1 MSETYEIYTPN
12 GGILDVEKKTNK
24 ILLYDGG
31 AKVGKYTQEYSKA
44 LFEADRILRNS
55 PYKDYKPQYLDPE
68 FHTGEK
74 STLLEFKDWQSIY
87 LKDPIKGSI
96 APWTKA
102 EKAYYKS
109 LKTKRERYKYLVI
122 RSGIR
127 SVVIDILYEA
137 IGAVDEKGNVDP
149 KYEKLYR
156 IVDDNKHNLRS
167 SLFHNEWGMA
177 AGILGDYKYLAND
190 MSQNGFNA
198 RFIQATILY
207 IQLSGGSSILDKP
220 LSGGSSILDK
230 PHLLGAIY
238 GYADIAVGS
247 GLVGVHKN
255 PLREQEIKTLAK
267 TLKPDEFGMLPF
279 IDEIMGVDWVI
290 DLNKYDIASDQFGSM
305 YKALRSDIVEGK
317 IKDPRDIDSTYE
329 SRREFDRYRGGYKN
343 GMRQGYETDTP
354 NDWSEERAQLFNDTL
369 ILHAKLAALT
379 PPQGYPNAP
388 YYFTPENLEWYYKRH
403 KLDRLLD
410 PRIPAIY
417 RYNFPQELRAKILAY
432 AKEHNIKE

>member
-1 MSETYEIYTPN
+1 MSETYEIYTSN
-12 GGILDVEKKTNK
+12 GLILEVDKNTNQIIFDK
-24 ILLYDGG
+24 REDGRE
-31 AKVGKYTQEYSKA
+31 VGKYTQEYSKA
-44 LFEADRILRNS
+44 LFEAHNIKQNS
-55 PYKDYKPQYLDPE
+55 PYKDYKPQYLDPNLY
-68 FHTGEK
+68 TGQS

-87 LKDPIKGSI
+87 LKDPIKGAI

-127 SVVIDILYEA
+127 SVVIDIPYEA

-190 MSQNGFNA
+190 MFQNGFNA

-207 IQLSGGSSILDKP
+207 IQ

-279 IDEIMGVDWVI
+279 LDEIIGVDWVI
-290 DLNKYDIASDQFGSM
+290 DLNRYKFALDEEGRIIWALYD
-305 YKALRSDIVEGK
+305 DIEKGK
-317 IKDPRDIDSTYE
+317 LKDPRDVDSTSE
-329 SRREFDRYRGGYKN
+329 SRKEFDHYMDGYVN
-343 GMRQGYETDTP
+343 GMETRFDADIP
-354 NDWSEERAQLFNDTL
+354 NDWGDRQATLFKDTL
-369 ILHAKLAALT
+369 VLSAKLAALT

-388 YYFTPENLEWYYKRH
+388 RYYSPERLEIIYKRH
-403 KLDRLLD
+403 KLDKLLD

>member
-1 MSETYEIYTPN
+1 M
-12 GGILDVEKKTNK
+12 
-24 ILLYDGG
+24 
-31 AKVGKYTQEYSKA
+31 
-44 LFEADRILRNS
+44 
-55 PYKDYKPQYLDPE
+55 
-68 FHTGEK
+68 
-74 STLLEFKDWQSIY
+74 LEFKEQQSIY
-87 LKDPIKGSI
+87 LKDPIKGAI

-109 LKTKRERYKYLVI
+109 LKTKKERYKYLVI

-127 SVVIDILYEA
+127 SVVIDIPYEA

-156 IVDDNKHNLRS
+156 IIDDNKHNLRS

-190 MSQNGFNA
+190 MFQNGFNA

-220 LSGGSSILDK
+220 N
-230 PHLLGAIY
+230 LLGAIY

-279 IDEIMGVDWVI
+279 IDDIMGVYWVI
-290 DLNKYDIASDQFGSM
+290 DYNKYRIARDEFGSM
-305 YKALRSDIVEGK
+305 YRALRSDVVEGK

-329 SRREFDRYRGGYKN
+329 SRREFDRYMDGYKN
-343 GMRQGYETDTP
+343 GILQGYGTDTP
-354 NDWSEERAQLFNDTL
+354 NDWSEEIAQLFNDTL
-369 ILHAKLAALT
+369 ILHVKLAALT

-388 YYFTPENLEWYYKRH
+388 YYFTPENLEWYYKKH
-403 KLDRLLD
+403 KLDRLKD

-417 RYNFPQELRAKILAY
+417 RYNFPEDLRAKILAY

>member
-12 GGILDVEKKTNK
+12 GLILEVDKNTNQ
-24 ILLYDGG
+24 IILYDGG

-44 LFEADRILRNS
+44 LFEAHNIKQNS

-87 LKDPIKGSI
+87 LKDPIKGAI

-109 LKTKRERYKYLVI
+109 LKTKRERYKYLAI
-122 RSGIR
+122 RSGLR
-127 SVVIDILYEA
+127 SVVIDIPYDA
-137 IGAVDEKGNVDP
+137 YANVDEKGRLVNEDYAYIYDEV
-149 KYEKLYR
+149 
-156 IVDDNKHNLRS
+156 S
-167 SLFHNEWGMA
+167 SHRGTLKSYSFFNEWELSALLLGNIKASPTA
-177 AGILGDYKYLAND
+177 AVGFKARQQQALFLQAQLGDKNAFKSLGLAVLCSNSFLTGQHWNKLRAKMIYD
-190 MSQNGFNA
+190 LHDYHYES
-198 RFIQATILY
+198 
-207 IQLSGGSSILDKP
+207 
-220 LSGGSSILDK
+220 
-230 PHLLGAIY
+230 LL
-238 GYADIAVGS
+238 
-247 GLVGVHKN
+247 
-255 PLREQEIKTLAK
+255 
-267 TLKPDEFGMLPF
+267 DEFGMLPF

-290 DLNKYDIASDQFGSM
+290 DYNKYRIARDESGDI

-329 SRREFDRYRGGYKN
+329 SRREFDRYRGGYYN
-343 GMRQGYETDTP
+343 GMVTGYGTDTP
-354 NDWSEERAQLFNDTL
+354 NDWSEEEAQLFNDTL

-388 YYFTPENLEWYYKRH
+388 RYFTPENLEWYYKRH

-417 RYNFPQELRAKILAY
+417 RYNFPQELRAKIRAY

>member
-12 GGILDVEKKTNK
+12 GGILDVEKETNK

-44 LFEADRILRNS
+44 LFEADRILRTS
-55 PYKDYKPQYLDPE
+55 PYINYQPRYLDPE

-109 LKTKRERYKYLVI
+109 LKTKKERYKYLVI

-127 SVVIDILYEA
+127 SVVIDIPYEA

-220 LSGGSSILDK
+220 N
-230 PHLLGAIY
+230 LLGAIY

-290 DLNKYDIASDQFGSM
+290 DYNKYDIASDEFGDI
-305 YKALRSDIVEGK
+305 YKALRSDVVEGK

-329 SRREFDRYRGGYKN
+329 SRREFDRYMDGYKN

-388 YYFTPENLEWYYKRH
+388 YYFTPEKLEWYYKRH

-417 RYNFPQELRAKILAY
+417 RYNFPEELRAKILAY

>member
-1 MSETYEIYTPN
+1 MSETYEIYMPN
-12 GGILDVEKKTNK
+12 GIILDVEKKTNK
-24 ILLYDGG
+24 ILLDDGG

-44 LFEADRILRNS
+44 LFEAHNIKQNS
-55 PYKDYKPQYLDPE
+55 PYKDYQPRYLDPNLY
-68 FHTGEK
+68 TGQS

-109 LKTKRERYKYLVI
+109 LKTKKERYKYLVI

-127 SVVIDILYEA
+127 SVVIDIPYEA

-190 MSQNGFNA
+190 MFQNGFNA

-220 LSGGSSILDK
+220 N
-230 PHLLGAIY
+230 LLGAIY

-290 DLNKYDIASDQFGSM
+290 DLNKYRLANDQFGSI

-317 IKDPRDIDSTYE
+317 IKDPRDVDSTYE
-329 SRREFDRYRGGYKN
+329 SRREFDRYMVGYRK
-343 GMRQGYETDTP
+343 GMAQGYGTDTP

-388 YYFTPENLEWYYKRH
+388 YYFTPEKLEWYYKRH
-403 KLDRLLD
+403 KLDKLLD

-417 RYNFPQELRAKILAY
+417 RYNFP
-432 AKEHNIKE
+432 

>member
-44 LFEADRILRNS
+44 LLEADRILRTS
-55 PYKDYKPQYLDPE
+55 PYINYQPRYLDPE

-109 LKTKRERYKYLVI
+109 LKTKKERYKYLVI

-127 SVVIDILYEA
+127 SVVIDIPYEA

-149 KYEKLYR
+149 KYEELYR
-156 IVDDNKHNLRS
+156 TVDDNKHNLRS

-220 LSGGSSILDK
+220 N
-230 PHLLGAIY
+230 LLGAIY

-305 YKALRSDIVEGK
+305 YRALRSDIVEGK

-329 SRREFDRYRGGYKN
+329 SRREFDHHRGGYKN

-403 KLDRLLD
+403 KLDKLLD

>member
-12 GGILDVEKKTNK
+12 GGILDVEKETNK

-44 LFEADRILRNS
+44 LFEADRILRTS
-55 PYKDYKPQYLDPE
+55 PYINYQPRYLDPE

-87 LKDPIKGSI
+87 LKDPIKGAI

-109 LKTKRERYKYLVI
+109 LKTKKERYKYLVI

-127 SVVIDILYEA
+127 SVVIDIPYEA

-149 KYEKLYR
+149 KYEELYR

-220 LSGGSSILDK
+220 N
-230 PHLLGAIY
+230 LLGAIY

-290 DLNKYDIASDQFGSM
+290 DYNKYDIASDEFGDI
-305 YKALRSDIVEGK
+305 YKALRSDVVEGK

-329 SRREFDRYRGGYKN
+329 SRREFDRYMDGYKN

-388 YYFTPENLEWYYKRH
+388 YYFTPEKLEWYYKRH

>member
-12 GGILDVEKKTNK
+12 GLIMDVYKDTNK
-24 ILLYDGG
+24 IIFSGS
-31 AKVGKYTQEYSKA
+31 AKPTGNYTEEYSKA

-55 PYKDYKPQYLDPE
+55 PYKDYKPQYLDPN
-68 FHTGEK
+68 FYTGEK
-74 STLLEFKDWQSIY
+74 STLLEFKEWQSIY
-87 LKDPIKGSI
+87 LKDPIKGAI

-109 LKTKRERYKYLVI
+109 LKTKRERYKYLAI
-122 RSGIR
+122 RSGLR
-127 SVVIDILYEA
+127 SVVIDIPYEA

-156 IVDDNKHNLRS
+156 TVDDNKHNLRS

-220 LSGGSSILDK
+220 N
-230 PHLLGAIY
+230 LLGAIY

-290 DLNKYDIASDQFGSM
+290 DYNKYRIARDEFGSM
-305 YKALRSDIVEGK
+305 YKALRSDIIEGK

-329 SRREFDRYRGGYKN
+329 SRREFDRYRGGYYN
-343 GMRQGYETDTP
+343 GMVNGYGTDTP

-403 KLDRLLD
+403 KLDKLLD

-417 RYNFPQELRAKILAY
+417 RYNFPEELRAKILAY

>member
-1 MSETYEIYTPN
+1 MSGNKDIYEIYTSN
-12 GGILDVEKKTNK
+12 GLILEVDKNTNQIIFDK
-24 ILLYDGG
+24 REDGRE
-31 AKVGKYTQEYSKA
+31 VGKYTQEYSKA
-44 LFEADRILRNS
+44 LFEAHNIKQNS
-55 PYKDYKPQYLDPE
+55 PYKDYQPRYLDPNLY
-68 FHTGEK
+68 TGQS

-109 LKTKRERYKYLVI
+109 LKTKKERYKYLVI

-127 SVVIDILYEA
+127 SVVIDIPYEA

-156 IVDDNKHNLRS
+156 TVDDNKHNLRS

-220 LSGGSSILDK
+220 N
-230 PHLLGAIY
+230 LLGAIY

-290 DLNKYDIASDQFGSM
+290 DYNKYRIARDEFGSM

-329 SRREFDRYRGGYKN
+329 SRREFDHHRGGYYN
-343 GMRQGYETDTP
+343 GMVTGYGTDTP

>member
-12 GGILDVEKKTNK
+12 GLILDVEKKTNK

-44 LFEADRILRNS
+44 LFEAHNIKQNS
-55 PYKDYKPQYLDPE
+55 PYKDYQPRYLDPNLY
-68 FHTGEK
+68 TGQS

-109 LKTKRERYKYLVI
+109 LKTKKERYKYLVI

-127 SVVIDILYEA
+127 SVVIDIPYEA

-156 IVDDNKHNLRS
+156 TVDDNKHNLRS

-220 LSGGSSILDK
+220 N
-230 PHLLGAIY
+230 LLGAIY

-290 DLNKYDIASDQFGSM
+290 DYNKYRIARDEFGSM
-305 YKALRSDIVEGK
+305 YKALRSDIIEGK

-329 SRREFDRYRGGYKN
+329 SRREFDRYRGGYYN
-343 GMRQGYETDTP
+343 GMVNGYGTDTP

-403 KLDRLLD
+403 KLDKLLD

-417 RYNFPQELRAKILAY
+417 RYNFP
-432 AKEHNIKE
+432 

>member
-109 LKTKRERYKYLVI
+109 LKTKRERYKYLAI
-122 RSGIR
+122 RSGLR
-127 SVVIDILYEA
+127 SVVIDIPYDA
-137 IGAVDEKGNVDP
+137 YANVDEKGNVDP

-207 IQLSGGSSILDKP
+207 IQ

>member
-12 GGILDVEKKTNK
+12 GLILDVEKKTNK

-44 LFEADRILRNS
+44 LFEAHNIKQNS
-55 PYKDYKPQYLDPE
+55 PYKDYQPQYLDPE

-96 APWTKA
+96 APWTKV

-127 SVVIDILYEA
+127 SVVIDIPYEA

-220 LSGGSSILDK
+220 N
-230 PHLLGAIY
+230 LLGAIY

-290 DLNKYDIASDQFGSM
+290 DYNKYRIARDEFGSM

-329 SRREFDRYRGGYKN
+329 SRREFDRYRGGYYN
-343 GMRQGYETDTP
+343 GMVNGYGTDTP

-403 KLDRLLD
+403 KLDKLLD

>member
-12 GGILDVEKKTNK
+12 GIILDVEKKTNK

-44 LFEADRILRNS
+44 LFEAHNIKQNS
-55 PYKDYKPQYLDPE
+55 PYKDYKPQYLDPNLY
-68 FHTGEK
+68 TGQS

-87 LKDPIKGSI
+87 LKDPIKGAI

-109 LKTKRERYKYLVI
+109 LKTKKERYKYLVI

-127 SVVIDILYEA
+127 SVVIDIPYEA
-137 IGAVDEKGNVDP
+137 IAAVDEKGNVDP

-190 MSQNGFNA
+190 MFQNGFNA

-220 LSGGSSILDK
+220 N
-230 PHLLGAIY
+230 LLGAIY

-290 DLNKYDIASDQFGSM
+290 DYNKYRIARDEFGSM

-329 SRREFDRYRGGYKN
+329 SRREFDRHRGGYYN
-343 GMRQGYETDTP
+343 GMVNGYGTDTP

-417 RYNFPQELRAKILAY
+417 RYNFPQELRAKIRAY

>member
-12 GGILDVEKKTNK
+12 GLILDVEKKTNK

-44 LFEADRILRNS
+44 LFEAHNIKQNS
-55 PYKDYKPQYLDPE
+55 PYKDYQPRYLDPNLY
-68 FHTGEK
+68 TGQS

-109 LKTKRERYKYLVI
+109 LKTKKERYKYLVI

-127 SVVIDILYEA
+127 SVVIDIPYEA

-156 IVDDNKHNLRS
+156 TVDDNKHNLRS

-220 LSGGSSILDK
+220 N
-230 PHLLGAIY
+230 LLGAIY

-290 DLNKYDIASDQFGSM
+290 DYNKYRIARDEFGSM

-329 SRREFDRYRGGYKN
+329 SRREFDRYRGGYYN
-343 GMRQGYETDTP
+343 GMVNGYGTDTP

-403 KLDRLLD
+403 KLDKLLD

>member
-1 MSETYEIYTPN
+1 
-12 GGILDVEKKTNK
+12 
-24 ILLYDGG
+24 
-31 AKVGKYTQEYSKA
+31 
-44 LFEADRILRNS
+44 
-55 PYKDYKPQYLDPE
+55 LDPE

-109 LKTKRERYKYLVI
+109 LKTKKERYKYLVI

-127 SVVIDILYEA
+127 SVVIDIPYEA

-220 LSGGSSILDK
+220 N
-230 PHLLGAIY
+230 LLGAIY

-290 DLNKYDIASDQFGSM
+290 DY
-305 YKALRSDIVEGK
+305 
-317 IKDPRDIDSTYE
+317 
-329 SRREFDRYRGGYKN
+329 
-343 GMRQGYETDTP
+343 
-354 NDWSEERAQLFNDTL
+354 
-369 ILHAKLAALT
+369 
-379 PPQGYPNAP
+379 
-388 YYFTPENLEWYYKRH
+388 
-403 KLDRLLD
+403 
-410 PRIPAIY
+410 
-417 RYNFPQELRAKILAY
+417 
-432 AKEHNIKE
+432 

>member
-1 MSETYEIYTPN
+1 
-12 GGILDVEKKTNK
+12 
-24 ILLYDGG
+24 
-31 AKVGKYTQEYSKA
+31 
-44 LFEADRILRNS
+44 
-55 PYKDYKPQYLDPE
+55 
-68 FHTGEK
+68 
-74 STLLEFKDWQSIY
+74 
-87 LKDPIKGSI
+87 
-96 APWTKA
+96 
-102 EKAYYKS
+102 
-109 LKTKRERYKYLVI
+109 
-122 RSGIR
+122 
-127 SVVIDILYEA
+127 
-137 IGAVDEKGNVDP
+137 
-149 KYEKLYR
+149 
-156 IVDDNKHNLRS
+156 
-167 SLFHNEWGMA
+167 
-177 AGILGDYKYLAND
+177 
-190 MSQNGFNA
+190 QNGFNA

-207 IQLSGGSSILDKP
+207 IQ

-279 IDEIMGVDWVI
+279 IDEIMGADWVI
-290 DLNKYDIASDQFGSM
+290 DYNKYQISRDEFGDI

-329 SRREFDRYRGGYKN
+329 SRREFDHHRGGYYN
-343 GMRQGYETDTP
+343 GMVNAYGYDIP
-354 NDWSEERAQLFNDTL
+354 NDWNDAQLKIDSM
-369 ILHAKLAALT
+369 ILTAKLAALT

-417 RYNFPQELRAKILAY
+417 RYNFPQELRAKIRAY

>member
-1 MSETYEIYTPN
+1 
-12 GGILDVEKKTNK
+12 
-24 ILLYDGG
+24 
-31 AKVGKYTQEYSKA
+31 
-44 LFEADRILRNS
+44 
-55 PYKDYKPQYLDPE
+55 
-68 FHTGEK
+68 
-74 STLLEFKDWQSIY
+74 SIY

-109 LKTKRERYKYLVI
+109 LKTKKERYKYLVI

-127 SVVIDILYEA
+127 SVVIDIPYEA

-220 LSGGSSILDK
+220 N
-230 PHLLGAIY
+230 LLGAIY

-290 DLNKYDIASDQFGSM
+290 DYNKYDIASDEFGDI
-305 YKALRSDIVEGK
+305 YKALRSDVVEGK

-329 SRREFDRYRGGYKN
+329 SRREFDRYMDGYKN

-417 RYNFPQELRAKILAY
+417 RYNFPEELRAKILAY

>member
-12 GGILDVEKKTNK
+12 GGILDVEKETNK

-44 LFEADRILRNS
+44 LFEAHNIKQNS
-55 PYKDYKPQYLDPE
+55 PYKDYQPRYLDPE
-68 FHTGEK
+68 FHTGQK
-74 STLLEFKDWQSIY
+74 STLLEFKEWQSIY
-87 LKDPIKGSI
+87 LKDPIKGAI

-102 EKAYYKS
+102 EKAYYNS
-109 LKTKRERYKYLVI
+109 LKTKKERYKYLVI

-127 SVVIDILYEA
+127 SVVIDIPYEA

-149 KYEKLYR
+149 KYEELYR
-156 IVDDNKHNLRS
+156 TVDDNKHNLRS

-220 LSGGSSILDK
+220 N
-230 PHLLGAIY
+230 LLGAIY

-255 PLREQEIKTLAK
+255 PLREQQIKTLAK
-267 TLKPDEFGMLPF
+267 TLKADEFGMLPF

-305 YKALRSDIVEGK
+305 YKALRSDVVEGK

-329 SRREFDRYRGGYKN
+329 SRREFDRHRGGYKN
-343 GMRQGYETDTP
+343 GMLQGYGTDTP

-388 YYFTPENLEWYYKRH
+388 YYYIPEYLEYVYKKH
-403 KLDRLLD
+403 KLDKLLD
-410 PRIPAIY
+410 PRIPAIS
-417 RYNFPQELRAKILAY
+417 
-432 AKEHNIKE
+432 

>member
-44 LFEADRILRNS
+44 LFEADRILRTS
-55 PYKDYKPQYLDPE
+55 PYINYQPRYLDPE

-87 LKDPIKGSI
+87 LKDPIKGAI

-127 SVVIDILYEA
+127 SVVIDIPYEA

-207 IQLSGGSSILDKP
+207 IQ

-305 YKALRSDIVEGK
+305 YKALRSDIVKGK

-329 SRREFDRYRGGYKN
+329 SRREFDHHRGGYKN

>member
-55 PYKDYKPQYLDPE
+55 PYKDYKPQYLDPN
-68 FHTGEK
+68 FYTGQS
-74 STLLEFKDWQSIY
+74 STLLEFKEWQSIY
-87 LKDPIKGSI
+87 LKDPIKGAI

-127 SVVIDILYEA
+127 SVVIDIPYEA

-207 IQLSGGSSILDKP
+207 IQ

>member
-12 GGILDVEKKTNK
+12 GLILDVEKEMNK
-24 ILLYDGG
+24 ILLSDGG

-44 LFEADRILRNS
+44 LFEAHNIKQNS
-55 PYKDYKPQYLDPE
+55 PYKDYQPQYLDSE

-74 STLLEFKDWQSIY
+74 STLLEFKEWQNIY

-102 EKAYYKS
+102 EKAYYNS
-109 LKTKRERYKYLVI
+109 LKTKKERYKYLVI

-127 SVVIDILYEA
+127 SVVIDIPYEA

-149 KYEKLYR
+149 KYEELYR
-156 IVDDNKHNLRS
+156 KVDDNKNSLRS

-177 AGILGDYKYLAND
+177 AGILGDYKYLVND

-220 LSGGSSILDK
+220 N
-230 PHLLGAIY
+230 LLGAIY

-279 IDEIMGVDWVI
+279 IDEVMGVDRVI
-290 DLNKYDIASDQFGSM
+290 DYNEYQISEDEFGDI
-305 YKALRSDIVEGK
+305 YKALRSDVVEGK
-317 IKDPRDIDSTYE
+317 LKDSRDIDSTYE
-329 SRREFDRYRGGYKN
+329 SRREFDRYMDGYSN
-343 GMRQGYETDTP
+343 GVINAYGYDIP
-354 NDWSEERAQLFNDTL
+354 NDWNDVQLKIDSM
-369 ILHAKLAALT
+369 ILTAKLAALT

-417 RYNFPQELRAKILAY
+417 RYNFSQEFRAKIRAY

>member
-12 GGILDVEKKTNK
+12 GLILDVEKKTNK

-44 LFEADRILRNS
+44 LFEAHNIKQNS
-55 PYKDYKPQYLDPE
+55 PYKDYQPQYLDPE

-74 STLLEFKDWQSIY
+74 STLLEFKEWQSIY
-87 LKDPIKGSI
+87 LKDPIKGAI

-109 LKTKRERYKYLVI
+109 LKTKRERYKYLAI
-122 RSGIR
+122 RSGLR
-127 SVVIDILYEA
+127 SVVIDIPYDA
-137 IGAVDEKGNVDP
+137 YANVDEKGRLVNEDYAYIYDEV
-149 KYEKLYR
+149 
-156 IVDDNKHNLRS
+156 S
-167 SLFHNEWGMA
+167 SHRGTLKSYSFFNEWELA
-177 AGILGDYKYLAND
+177 ALLLGNIKASPTAAVGFKARQQQALFLQAQLGDKNAFKSLGLAVLCSNSFLTGQHWNKLRAKMIYD
-190 MSQNGFNA
+190 LHDYHYES
-198 RFIQATILY
+198 
-207 IQLSGGSSILDKP
+207 
-220 LSGGSSILDK
+220 
-230 PHLLGAIY
+230 LL
-238 GYADIAVGS
+238 
-247 GLVGVHKN
+247 
-255 PLREQEIKTLAK
+255 
-267 TLKPDEFGMLPF
+267 DEFGMLPF

-290 DLNKYDIASDQFGSM
+290 DYNKYRIARDESGDI

-329 SRREFDRYRGGYKN
+329 SRREFDRYRGGYYN
-343 GMRQGYETDTP
+343 GMVTGYGTDTP
-354 NDWSEERAQLFNDTL
+354 NDWSEEEAQLFNDTL

>member
-1 MSETYEIYTPN
+1 MSETYKIYTPN
-12 GGILDVEKKTNK
+12 GIAVKVDKETNK
-24 ILLYDGG
+24 IYFVESLDSHPP
-31 AKVGKYTQEYSKA
+31 AKGNYTEEYSKA
-44 LFEADRILRNS
+44 LFEAHNIKRNS

-68 FHTGEK
+68 FYTGQS
-74 STLLEFKDWQSIY
+74 STLLEFKEWQNIY
-87 LKDPIKGSI
+87 LKDPIKGAI

-109 LKTKRERYKYLVI
+109 LKTKRERYKYLAI
-122 RSGIR
+122 RSGLR
-127 SVVIDILYEA
+127 SVVIDIPYEA

-190 MSQNGFNA
+190 MFQNGFNA

-220 LSGGSSILDK
+220 
-230 PHLLGAIY
+230 HLLGAVY

-290 DLNKYDIASDQFGSM
+290 DYNKYRIARDEFGSM

-329 SRREFDRYRGGYKN
+329 SRREFDHHRGGYYN
-343 GMRQGYETDTP
+343 GMVNGYGTDTP

-417 RYNFPQELRAKILAY
+417 RYNFPQELRAKIRA
-432 AKEHNIKE
+432 

>member
-55 PYKDYKPQYLDPE
+55 PYKDYQPRYLDPNLY
-68 FHTGEK
+68 TGQS

-109 LKTKRERYKYLVI
+109 LKTKKERYKYLVI

-127 SVVIDILYEA
+127 SVVIDIPYEA

-190 MSQNGFNA
+190 MFQNGFNA

-220 LSGGSSILDK
+220 N
-230 PHLLGAIY
+230 LLGAIY

-290 DLNKYDIASDQFGSM
+290 DYNKYDIASDEFGDI

-317 IKDPRDIDSTYE
+317 IKDPRDVDSTYE
-329 SRREFDRYRGGYKN
+329 SRREFDRHRGGYKN

-403 KLDRLLD
+403 KLDKLLD